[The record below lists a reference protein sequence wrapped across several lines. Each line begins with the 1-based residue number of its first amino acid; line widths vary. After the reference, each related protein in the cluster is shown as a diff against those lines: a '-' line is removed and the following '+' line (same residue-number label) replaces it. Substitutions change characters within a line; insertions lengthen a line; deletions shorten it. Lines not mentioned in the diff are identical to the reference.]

1 MVGYKWVF
9 RTKYNY
15 DGFVARYKASL
26 VAKGYY
32 QIEGFS
38 FSETF
43 GPMVK
48 KATILLLLHTIRD
61 PYIKWMRKFSLCMV
75 FYRKV
80 YTCVNALV
88 LLTNPTRIMFACSTK
103 VFVASN
109 KHLMHDMINFLPIYS
124 CSGLKCQPLITL
136 YVFDLWA
143 LPYHLLLSVDD
154 IIIIISNS
162 TIFMFETSIIF

>member
-1 MVGYKWVF
+1 
-9 RTKYNY
+9 
-15 DGFVARYKASL
+15 
-26 VAKGYY
+26 
-32 QIEGFS
+32 
-38 FSETF
+38 
-43 GPMVK
+43 MVK

-162 TIFMFETSIIF
+162 TIFMFKISIIF